1 MFIRKEHSQV
11 RKYILNDIEY
21 SKKKGVNIDITHVD
35 RFARGNVMIPLDRD
49 MSGYY
54 SVVIDGVTVYDKSGQ
69 NLKKYGF
76 SNNPKRTGTTIATV
90 ERTGTDDYYVYS
102 DTEDLLQIDLTRDT
116 DLNAVEA
123 RIQEYHKKLII
134 FCKHIYISPLT
145 VPINADEFVLV
156 NPIITDEF
164 LHSIDCS
171 KVTIET
177 DGYHPSYKALNCT
190 EFSLTYNGD
199 AYYNDNAYEYTP
211 EMPGNANTVKVEIR
225 AAIYHDILF
234 IGTEN
239 IQKLTLRYARVERD
253 MYDTLDGRSDLIDII
268 SNFRYEDEGTRLETI
283 NVDALNYLS
292 INTGT
297 FVPTAVLYN
306 LETLLVPGMSEVGF
320 KIRKEMSS
328 IYPRGPSTIKHPFE
342 RLTTFS
348 GYLTDNNILKK
359 MPNLKILY
367 GIGSIKEDEIPPSLE
382 EYYTQ
387 YGQDYRY
394 WNLRI
399 NEMVNISKYLMT
411 MPTIKRM
418 PLYLSNDDYQYPI
431 GRRNDVYY
439 DIYLPVM
446 DRIHKWNDIR
456 QVLPEQIDDFLED
469 IPQLREALI
478 ANRRYMTRTGTL
490 ASLLK

>member
-54 SVVIDGVTVYDKSGQ
+54 SVVIDGVTVYDKTGQ

-116 DLNAVEA
+116 DLDAVEA

-134 FCKHIYISPLT
+134 FCKHIYIPPLT
-145 VPINADEFVLV
+145 VSINADEFVLV

-190 EFSLTYNGD
+190 EFSLTYNAD
-199 AYYNDNAYEYTP
+199 LYYNDEEAEIYAP
-211 EMPGNANTVKVEIR
+211 DMPDNANTVKVVVQSR
-225 AAIYHDILF
+225 TFNDIVF

-239 IQKLTLRYARVERD
+239 IQKLTLDYAEVKHDIYDIFDSRRDLLEIFFDHDDERFEI
-253 MYDTLDGRSDLIDII
+253 LNVPELKFLNINKNFLI
-268 SNFRYEDEGTRLETI
+268 
-283 NVDALNYLS
+283 
-292 INTGT
+292 
-297 FVPTAVLYN
+297 PTDVLYS
-306 LETLLVPGMSEVGF
+306 LETLIVLG
-320 KIRKEMSS
+320 IRNIDFFDNGDIFFVSS
-328 IYPRGPSTIKHPFE
+328 IDPFFDDIIDIEIPLE
-342 RLTTFS
+342 RLVTFS
-348 GYLTDNNILKK
+348 GDLVVNNMLKS

-367 GIGSIKEDEIPPSLE
+367 GSEVTEIDNIPRKLR
-382 EYYTQ
+382 EYYINNH
-387 YGQDYRY
+387 YYY
-394 WNLRI
+394 WHGRI
-399 NEMVNISKYLMT
+399 NDVVDMSKYLMS

-446 DRIHKWNDIR
+446 DRIYRWDTIEEA
-456 QVLPEQIDDFLED
+456 LPEQIDDFLED